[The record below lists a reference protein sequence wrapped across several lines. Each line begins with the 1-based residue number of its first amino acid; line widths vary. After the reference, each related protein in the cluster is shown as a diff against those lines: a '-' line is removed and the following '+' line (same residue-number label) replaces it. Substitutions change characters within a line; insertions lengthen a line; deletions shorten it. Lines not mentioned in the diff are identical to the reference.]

1 MCDSEPV
8 PQSYKDKRKTVSQKP
23 NQHDLGNAIK
33 DDLRYA
39 AALQNINGNFD
50 IGGKAAFKNRS
61 LKVVDR

>member
-1 MCDSEPV
+1 M
-8 PQSYKDKRKTVSQKP
+8 SQKP